1 MLSKPSVLVSE
12 HAPASF
18 GSSRIAVRAEL
29 LVFAEL
35 KIEKILATTNPPE
48 HRHIPRCPPR
58 LVLKSPCEWG
68 TKFDD

>member
-12 HAPASF
+12 HAPASI

-35 KIEKILATTNPPE
+35 KIEKILGNRQPPGA
-48 HRHIPRCPPR
+48 PPYP
-58 LVLKSPCEWG
+58 LMPSPTVLKSPCEWG